1 MPYKYKSIL
10 KSFQYS
16 KENYQV
22 ISDFLLSGAKS
33 NPNILLNVTKISKEF
48 GKEPRHWFQLEST
61 LNFIKALI
69 QIKLEANNK
78 KLKTAFRKFISNEEK
93 TNRGI
98 SAVGKNYDFIA
109 ILELL
114 NQKQFIK
121 LIKAIG
127 LIIVKKGGNDRTLT
141 GTWIHKDLAVKYAEW
156 LDPKFS
162 IWISQ
167 KIQELLNDGVS
178 WNEIRDITKI
188 DYKPLIL
195 AIEKYVMPKYPKMD
209 EDILKGRIANFINI
223 KVIGQ
228 KAKEIREEK
237 GIEPHEL
244 TRDFFTKEELIQ
256 IEKLQVFTE
265 ILISQ
270 FKLHDFQSLEERIN
284 LYEF

>member
-98 SAVGKNYDFIA
+98 SAVGKKHDFIA
-109 ILELL
+109 
-114 NQKQFIK
+114 QFIFY
-121 LIKAIG
+121 
-127 LIIVKKGGNDRTLT
+127 N
-141 GTWIHKDLAVKYAEW
+141 
-156 LDPKFS
+156 
-162 IWISQ
+162 
-167 KIQELLNDGVS
+167 
-178 WNEIRDITKI
+178 
-188 DYKPLIL
+188 
-195 AIEKYVMPKYPKMD
+195 
-209 EDILKGRIANFINI
+209 LK
-223 KVIGQ
+223 
-228 KAKEIREEK
+228 
-237 GIEPHEL
+237 
-244 TRDFFTKEELIQ
+244 
-256 IEKLQVFTE
+256 
-265 ILISQ
+265 
-270 FKLHDFQSLEERIN
+270 ERIN